1 MPIRDAG
8 NVLIGQLHVISW
20 HRNVVSSWSNVKKKK
35 KRYSFYDVFV
45 INAFK
50 WLLYKIFWT
59 ISQLLAVD
67 LIQL

>member
-35 KRYSFYDVFV
+35 EILFIMFYV
-45 INAFK
+45 INAFE